1 MQGWAATVVD
11 RTLVMLAERPL
22 TPAEVAELDRMFT
35 KAVRAEGPIGYLN
48 VSETRQAPPAETRRA
63 VMQRLLRHIESGACL
78 GAALVVTR
86 EGFAGATLRAAF
98 TAVLAA
104 SRPAAPVKL
113 FGRVDEAAA
122 WLPSILQ
129 ATPGAVPTP
138 ATLMATVASLRAAA
152 TRGPIVGG
160 QRP

>member
-1 MQGWAATVVD
+1 MSGWAATVLD
-11 RTLVMLAERPL
+11 PTLVMFAERPL
-22 TPAEVAELDRMFT
+22 TPTEVAELDRMFT
-35 KAVRAEGPIGYLN
+35 KAVRAAGPIAYLN

-63 VMQRLLRHIESGACL
+63 VMQRMRRHIESGACL

-86 EGFAGATLRAAF
+86 QGFAGATIRAVF

-122 WLPSILQ
+122 WLPSILE

-138 ATLMATVASLRAAA
+138 ASLLATVESLRATA
-152 TRGPIVGG
+152 TRG
-160 QRP
+160 